1 MPCAI
6 EATQQQDIQLLSSI
20 NQTVCQLWKQ
30 ACKQKQAFF
39 KTLGISSVIKFD
51 RFVKMYCEIQLGNGF
66 EWMKEEQ
73 TAQSDKIWNQQSYL
87 VNNDFIHRMN
97 KNVVDQYFTI

>member
-1 MPCAI
+1 MCHRSHS
-6 EATQQQDIQLLSSI
+6 ATRYTIVIKYQSNSLSVMKTSL
-20 NQTVCQLWKQ
+20 QT
-30 ACKQKQAFF
+30 KQAFF

-87 VNNDFIHRMN
+87 VNNDFIYRMN